1 MRKNTSN
8 LKKKQKQ
15 SLEIGEKTIKEDI
28 NKPRRNMH
36 GQVMRVEKIK
46 TAWNWRTR
54 KTWAN
59 YFKSKGFCLQ
69 V

>member
-15 SLEIGEKTIKEDI
+15 SIQIGEKTIKEDI
-28 NKPRRNMH
+28 NKPRRNMD

-46 TAWNWRTR
+46 TA
-54 KTWAN
+54 
-59 YFKSKGFCLQ
+59 
-69 V
+69 